1 MPFQNYF
8 LRIKMTKIIG
18 LTGGIGTG
26 KTTVAK
32 YFASKGI
39 PVYIADEAAKEIMN
53 TKEVIQEVQALFI
66 ENVIL
71 ENGQLNRECIR
82 EMVFSDKD
90 KLVQLNSIIHPKV
103 TIDFKNWLSQHQ
115 DAPFVIKEVA
125 ILFETNGQNYCDAT
139 ILITAP
145 LETRIQRVL
154 ERDITTKEII
164 LKIIK
169 NQLPEEQKI
178 RLATYV
184 IENENLE
191 KTYELLD
198 ILIKKL
204 NNI

>member
-1 MPFQNYF
+1 
-8 LRIKMTKIIG
+8 MTKIIG

-26 KTTVAK
+26 KTTVAT
-32 YFASKGI
+32 YIASKGV

-53 TKEVIQEVQALFI
+53 TKEVIQQVQALFS

-71 ENGQLNRECIR
+71 ENGYLNRTLIR
-82 EMVFSDKD
+82 DLVFSDKD
-90 KLVQLNSIIHPKV
+90 KLAQLNSIIHPKV
-103 TIDFKNWLSQHQ
+103 KRDFDNWLSQHQ

-125 ILFETNGQNYCDAT
+125 ILFETNGQEYCDAT

-154 ERDITTKEII
+154 ERDKTSKDII
-164 LKIIK
+164 LQIIQ

-191 KTYELLD
+191 KTYEFVD

-204 NNI
+204 KNI

>member
-1 MPFQNYF
+1 
-8 LRIKMTKIIG
+8 MTKIIG

-26 KTTVAK
+26 KTTVAT
-32 YFASKGI
+32 YFASKGV

-53 TKEVIQEVQALFI
+53 TKEVIQQVQALFS
-66 ENVIL
+66 ENVIS
-71 ENGQLNRECIR
+71 ENGYLNRTLIR
-82 EMVFSDKD
+82 ELVFTNKD
-90 KLVQLNSIIHPKV
+90 KLAQLNSIIHPKV
-103 TIDFKNWLSQHQ
+103 KRDFDNWLSQHQ

-125 ILFETNGQNYCDAT
+125 ILFETNGQEYCDAT
-139 ILITAP
+139 ILVTAP

-154 ERDITTKEII
+154 ERDKSTKDII
-164 LKIIK
+164 LQIIQ

-191 KTYELLD
+191 KTYEFID

>member
-1 MPFQNYF
+1 
-8 LRIKMTKIIG
+8 MTKIIG

-26 KTTVAK
+26 KTTVAN
-32 YFASKGI
+32 YFASKGV
-39 PVYIADEAAKEIMN
+39 PVYIADEAAKVIMN
-53 TKEVIQEVQALFI
+53 AKDVVQQVQALFA
-66 ENVIL
+66 ENVIS
-71 ENGQLNRECIR
+71 ENGYLNRTLIR
-82 EMVFSDKD
+82 DLVFSDKD
-90 KLVQLNSIIHPKV
+90 KLAQLNSIIHPKV
-103 TIDFKNWLSQHQ
+103 KRDFDNWLSQHQ

-125 ILFETNGQNYCDAT
+125 ILFETNGQDYCDAT

-154 ERDITTKEII
+154 ERDKTSKDII
-164 LKIIK
+164 LQIIQ

-191 KTYELLD
+191 KTYEFVD

>member
-1 MPFQNYF
+1 
-8 LRIKMTKIIG
+8 MTKIIG

-32 YFASKGI
+32 YFASKGV

-53 TKEVIQEVQALFI
+53 TKEVIQQVQALFS
-66 ENVIL
+66 ENVIS
-71 ENGQLNRECIR
+71 ENGYLNRTLIR
-82 EMVFSDKD
+82 ELVFTNKD
-90 KLVQLNSIIHPKV
+90 KLAQLNSIIHPKV
-103 TIDFKNWLSQHQ
+103 KRDFDNWLSQHQ

-125 ILFETNGQNYCDAT
+125 ILFETNGQEYCDAT
-139 ILITAP
+139 ILVTAP

-154 ERDITTKEII
+154 ERDKSTKDII
-164 LKIIK
+164 LQIIQ

-191 KTYELLD
+191 KTYEFVD

>member
-1 MPFQNYF
+1 
-8 LRIKMTKIIG
+8 MTKIIG

-32 YFASKGI
+32 YFASKGV
-39 PVYIADEAAKEIMN
+39 PVYIADEAAKKIMN
-53 TKEVIQEVQALFI
+53 TKEVIQEVQALFT

-71 ENGQLNRECIR
+71 ENGQLNREFIR
-82 EMVFSDKD
+82 ELVFTNKD
-90 KLVQLNSIIHPKV
+90 KLAQLNSIIHPKV
-103 TIDFKNWLSQHQ
+103 KRNFDDWLSQHQ

-125 ILFETNGQNYCDAT
+125 ILFETNGQDYCDAT
-139 ILITAP
+139 ILVTAP

-154 ERDITTKEII
+154 ERDKSTKDII
-164 LKIIK
+164 LQIIQ

-191 KTYELLD
+191 KTYEFVD

>member
-1 MPFQNYF
+1 
-8 LRIKMTKIIG
+8 MTKIIG

-32 YFASKGI
+32 YFASKGV
-39 PVYIADEAAKEIMN
+39 PFYIADEAAKKIMN
-53 TKEVIQEVQALFI
+53 TKEVIQEVQALFT

-71 ENGQLNRECIR
+71 ENGQLNREFIR
-82 EMVFSDKD
+82 ELVFTNKD
-90 KLVQLNSIIHPKV
+90 KLAQLNSIIHPKV
-103 TIDFKNWLSQHQ
+103 KRNFDDWLSQHQ

-125 ILFETNGQNYCDAT
+125 ILFETNGQDYCDAT
-139 ILITAP
+139 ILVTAP

-154 ERDITTKEII
+154 ERDKTSKDII
-164 LKIIK
+164 LQIIQ

-191 KTYELLD
+191 KTYEFVD

>member
-1 MPFQNYF
+1 MA
-8 LRIKMTKIIG
+8 KIIG

-26 KTTVAK
+26 KTTVAT
-32 YFASKGI
+32 YFASKGV
-39 PVYIADEAAKEIMN
+39 PVYIADEAAKKIMN
-53 TKEVIQEVQALFI
+53 TKEVIQEVQALFT

-71 ENGQLNRECIR
+71 ENGQLNREFIR
-82 EMVFSDKD
+82 ELVFTNKD
-90 KLVQLNSIIHPKV
+90 KLAQLNSIIHPKV
-103 TIDFKNWLSQHQ
+103 KRNFDDWLSQHQ

-125 ILFETNGQNYCDAT
+125 ILFETNGQDYCDAT
-139 ILITAP
+139 ILVTAP

-154 ERDITTKEII
+154 ERDKTSKDII
-164 LKIIK
+164 LQIIQ

-191 KTYELLD
+191 KTYEFVD

>member
-1 MPFQNYF
+1 MA
-8 LRIKMTKIIG
+8 KIIG

-26 KTTVAK
+26 KTTVAA
-32 YFASKGI
+32 YFASKGV

-53 TKEVIQEVQALFI
+53 TKEVIQQVQALFT
-66 ENVIL
+66 ENVIS
-71 ENGQLNRECIR
+71 ENGYLNRTLIR
-82 EMVFSDKD
+82 ELVFSDKD
-90 KLVQLNSIIHPKV
+90 KLAQLNSIIHPKV
-103 TIDFKNWLSQHQ
+103 KRDFDSWLSQHQ

-125 ILFETNGQNYCDAT
+125 ILFETNGQEYCDAT
-139 ILITAP
+139 ILVTAH

-154 ERDITTKEII
+154 ERDKSTKDII
-164 LKIIK
+164 LQIIQ

-191 KTYELLD
+191 KTYEFID

>member
-1 MPFQNYF
+1 MA
-8 LRIKMTKIIG
+8 KIIG

-53 TKEVIQEVQALFI
+53 IKEVIQEVQTLFT

-71 ENGQLNRECIR
+71 ENGQLNREYIR
-82 EMVFSDKD
+82 ELVFTNKD

-103 TIDFKNWLSQHQ
+103 TLDFEIWLKQNKNAS
-115 DAPFVIKEVA
+115 FIIKEVA
-125 ILFETNGQNYCDAT
+125 ILFETNGQDYCDAT
-139 ILITAP
+139 ILVTAP
-145 LETRIQRVL
+145 LESRIQRVL
-154 ERDITTKEII
+154 ERDKTSKDII

-169 NQLPEEQKI
+169 NQLPEEEKI

-191 KTYELLD
+191 KTYELID